1 MKIKDTFV
9 LRNLAGSN
17 VVVPIGGDMVDF
29 NGMITLNESG
39 AFLWNQIKAG
49 KTKEELISALMTE
62 YAGVDEA
69 TASEDI
75 DAFIGILEKNGILEN
90 E

>member
-1 MKIKDTFV
+1 MKIKETFV

-39 AFLWNQIKAG
+39 AFLWEQLKSG
-49 KTKEELISALMTE
+49 KTKEELVAALMTE

-69 TASEDI
+69 TAAGDI
-75 DAFIGILEKNGILEN
+75 DAFIEILEKHGILEN